1 MIKKIVLVVIMLFI
15 IFVSCSKEPD
25 KTYIEEVNRVFT
37 TEFDGLERS
46 YYVYVPSET
55 KSGAPLLMMLH
66 GFGAT
71 LEYFVEDTKLRE
83 LADRD
88 KVILIYPQGTP
99 TLGFNHWDANLDFN
113 SVDDVGFLKM
123 LVNEMVEKYKVN
135 ENLVFVGGHS
145 NGGFMTYTLAC
156 EANSTFKAYMSVAG
170 LMSGETWETC
180 EITEETNLFQ
190 FHGSA
195 DDVVP
200 IDGTMTRFFGWGG
213 APALDEMLEPWI
225 NVLND
230 FTLIESSINENIS
243 VKEYISS
250 SNHIVM
256 FVKAEGF
263 GHNWAKDD
271 ELFED
276 QDSYSD
282 ISQLLWN
289 YMMKFVDQ

>member
-1 MIKKIVLVVIMLFI
+1 MLFV
-15 IFVSCSKEPD
+15 FLVSCSKEPEI
-25 KTYIEEVNRVFT
+25 KYIEEVARVFNI
-37 TEFDGLERS
+37 EYDGIERS

-55 KSGAPLLMMLH
+55 FEGAPLLMMLH

-88 KVILIYPQGTP
+88 KVVLVYPLGTP
-99 TLGFNHWDANLDFN
+99 TLGINHWDANLDFN
-113 SVDDVGFLKM
+113 EVDDVGFLTM
-123 LVNEMVEKYKVN
+123 LVDEMIEKYKVN
-135 ENLVFVGGHS
+135 KDLVFVGGHS

-156 EANSTFKAYMSVAG
+156 EANATFKAYMSVAG
-170 LMSGETWETC
+170 LMSGATWETC

-213 APALDEMLEPWI
+213 APPLEEMLEPWI
-225 NVLND
+225 NVLDDYQMIEN
-230 FTLIESSINENIS
+230 TLNENIT
-243 VKEYISS
+243 VREYISS
-250 SNHIVM
+250 SNHKVVY
-256 FVKAEGF
+256 VKAEGF
-263 GHNWAKDD
+263 GHSWAKDD

-276 QDSYSD
+276 PDGYSD
-282 ISQLLWN
+282 VSQLLWD
-289 YMMKFVDQ
+289 YMMQFVNE